1 MYNSSI
7 IQKVN
12 TSYHFNLINKVYK
25 EGSQITNIKSEQTSI
40 TLTNKERLSLIED
53 MLNTKEHSNRVQGL
67 FLGFTLAF
75 LSFIFFCAYI
85 LFSALFPGLA
95 YLILL
100 LGLFFNLVTLMFFT
114 TSKHDPQNTVF
125 KGASSD
131 IDKINAFIY
140 YTNSKI
146 CGKKIINGEL
156 AIPLISLGN
165 QYTRTKWVIQPLLS
179 IDNIDIFLTND
190 CANLVLYRIP
200 ISPLEYFEL
209 EKLLKSNVEEFNK
222 EIIRR
227 GYYIKLHD

>member
-12 TSYHFNLINKVYK
+12 TSYHFNLINKIYK

-53 MLNTKEHSNRVQGL
+53 MLNTKEHSNRVQGIFFGL
-67 FLGFTLAF
+67 ILTFISFTLF
-75 LSFIFFCAYI
+75 RVNI
-85 LFSALFPGLA
+85 LP
-95 YLILL
+95 
-100 LGLFFNLVTLMFFT
+100 LGLFSSLASLMFFIN
-114 TSKHDPQNTVF
+114 SNRNLQDRIF

-131 IDKINAFIY
+131 LDKINAFIY
-140 YTNSKI
+140 YTNFKS
-146 CGKKIINGEL
+146 CDKKIINGEL
-156 AIPLISLGN
+156 AIPLVLLGGK
-165 QYTRTKWVIQPLLS
+165 YTRTKWFIQPFLT
-179 IDNIDIFLTND
+179 IDNIDIFLTNN

-209 EKLLKSNVEEFNK
+209 KKLLKSNVEEFNK

-227 GYYIKLHD
+227 GYYIKLHDYS